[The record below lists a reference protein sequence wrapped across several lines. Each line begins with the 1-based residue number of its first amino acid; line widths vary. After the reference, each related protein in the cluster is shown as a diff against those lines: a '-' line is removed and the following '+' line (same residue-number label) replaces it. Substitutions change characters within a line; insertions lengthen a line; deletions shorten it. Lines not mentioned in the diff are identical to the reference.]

1 MEVNVVRVEELGR
14 EEDPIRWVLLT
25 TEPTDGFESALTVVG
40 YYRARWTIEDWHK
53 ALKTGCR
60 IEDRQLETWERMEV
74 LLSICSVIAW
84 KVLQLR
90 ELARGGEQAPPERFL
105 TEAERAVLEQKFPEL
120 SGRGGK
126 AYAVAVGKVGGYLDR
141 SSDPPPGW
149 QTLWKGL
156 KKVRT
161 WAEGYKLHAE
171 GYG

>member
-1 MEVNVVRVEELGR
+1 MVRVEELGR

-74 LLSICSVIAW
+74 LLSVCSVIAW

-90 ELARGGEQAPPERFL
+90 HLARGQQVPPDLFL
-105 TEAERAVLEQKFPEL
+105 TEAERAVLKEKSPEL
-120 SGRGGK
+120 GTQGDRDWAIAIAK
-126 AYAVAVGKVGGYLDR
+126 IGGYLDR

-156 KKVRT
+156 KKVQT
-161 WAEGYKLHAE
+161 WAEGYRL
-171 GYG
+171 GSS